1 MCKPCYKFKK
11 AELLKTMSGP
21 FSFGG
26 VKIAKVTEP
35 LTRLAVAIAMEAEV
49 AKVEKVNSTVQLSG
63 TGIIPDP
70 MPASEALVQDAGKLN
85 TVKCGVVNSNFQ
97 LGVTS
102 TPTENPA
109 IASKVFKTGA
119 IVRYLPATIIQV
131 ANRKRAQLADL
142 SGWISIETD
151 GKLNLSDYVE
161 DTSDSEDED
170 EHLVDEI
177 NHDDHDHSGD
187 AQPTQPALPDDD
199 LEIVRNAK
207 YDEEYFSINFSNS
220 TGGIYNDSGSMIS
233 ESSRGSLRNQS
244 SMGFF
249 KLGHYESISDIRQL
263 ITFADKNGNTAAHY
277 AASLG
282 LTLSLASLVNA
293 GSELWK
299 KNVFS
304 DTPASLQYLPLN
316 SGEDKNALFTSL
328 HRRGLLPNEALS
340 AALNCSFTYQPSSDF
355 NSFIKSVKEDLN
367 ENDACYFAE
376 DALQREVP
384 HALLYRAAFRL
395 LFSYGPLLAK
405 QDLDQYL
412 KEIVAPSDGIADRK
426 PSFIDPLYYYCL
438 YLLWKRPSGG
448 RPSHSKKD
456 RLRAYDAI
464 RALRMF
470 PSVYDEWMDP
480 KETLE
485 KEIEESGIAN
495 IIVEDVEE
503 DDYSDIL
510 PPPGPDDP
518 EMVWERAKTHY
529 KLKSP
534 SLDLLMQMIGLKDV
548 KERAI
553 SVALTVLLS
562 PPPDLKCQTSMNF
575 LFVGNPGE

>member
-1 MCKPCYKFKK
+1 MCKPCYKVKK
-11 AELLKTMSGP
+11 NELAASGFAFTQQLLLP
-21 FSFGG
+21 L
-26 VKIAKVTEP
+26 VKAARLTEP
-35 LTRLAVAIAMEAEV
+35 LTRLAAAIATEA
-49 AKVEKVNSTVQLSG
+49 AAALVEKENNTIKLSG
-63 TGIIPDP
+63 TFITATSTVTDP
-70 MPASEALVQDAGKLN
+70 SLSFLPSVQDASGNLSN
-85 TVKCGVVNSNFQ
+85 IVKCGVVVFDMG
-97 LGVTS
+97 LKVTRS
-102 TPTENPA
+102 ANVDTTFA
-109 IASKVFKTGA
+109 ARTFKKGA
-119 IVRYLPATIIQV
+119 IVRYLPATIVQV
-131 ANRKRAQLADL
+131 ANRERALLEDL
-142 SGWISIETD
+142 SGWITVRIKSSGQLIV
-151 GKLNLSDYVE
+151 SDFV
-161 DTSDSEDED
+161 DPPSDSED

-177 NHDDHDHSGD
+177 DDDGESSGD
-187 AQPTQPALPDDD
+187 AQSTKPALPDDD
-199 LEIVRNAK
+199 LELVTNAK
-207 YDEEYFSINFSNS
+207 YDAELLLSSDNFVESFGDS
-220 TGGIYNDSGSMIS
+220 DEGSGSHI
-233 ESSRGSLRNQS
+233 GYQ
-244 SMGFF
+244 
-249 KLGHYESISDIRQL
+249 YESISSIWQL
-263 ITFADKNGNTAAHY
+263 VTFADKNGNTAAHH
-277 AASLG
+277 AVNLG
-282 LTLSLASLVNA
+282 LPLTLASLVSSSANV
-293 GSELWK
+293 WK
-299 KNVFS
+299 KNAFW

-316 SGEDKNALFTSL
+316 SGKDKNAFFASL
-328 HRRGLLPNEALS
+328 HRRGLVPKEALS
-340 AALNCSFTYQPSSDF
+340 AALSCPVAYKPSSEFDL
-355 NSFIKSVKEDLN
+355 FIKSVKDLN

-412 KEIVAPSDGIADRK
+412 KEIVVTPSDGITTDRK
-426 PSFIDPLYYYCL
+426 PFFIDPLYYYCL

-448 RPSHSKKD
+448 GCPSHSTKD
-456 RLRAYDAI
+456 RLLAYDAI

-470 PSVYDEWMDP
+470 PSVYNEWMDP

-510 PPPGPDDP
+510 PPPGSDDP